1 MPTTCPSTHEVLE
14 FVRKAY
20 LDEAAADTVN
30 VLGQLAGRDKLV
42 MCLRAEVVAL
52 DKALREERERRQE
65 LELGLRSW
73 RLARETL
80 EALEAGSVN
89 QDTAH
94 EVAKEDEW
102 VEAEGR

>member
-1 MPTTCPSTHEVLE
+1 MPTTSPSTHEVLE

-30 VLGQLAGRDKLV
+30 VLEQLARRDKLV
-42 MCLRAEVVAL
+42 TFLRAKVVAL
-52 DKALREERERRQE
+52 HEALREERERRQE

-80 EALEAGSVN
+80 EALEAGSV
-89 QDTAH
+89 AP
-94 EVAKEDEW
+94 
-102 VEAEGR
+102 EAAPAQK